1 LPGKR
6 EQPNIEDLGNG
17 KHRIRWDFYDAKGKR
32 RQRQCDI
39 PGSFRDA
46 DRELTRIKYELQQN
60 MYIDKSRMTVKEQ
73 VEEWFDFHQHEV
85 EEKTRVRYQECIRLH
100 IIPGVGDI
108 QLSKFCVK
116 DIQDF
121 YKEKLTG
128 GRMDGKE
135 GGLSTGSLRKIHVT
149 LKLAMDD
156 AVTKERIRVNP
167 VKKVKAPRGTRPGEE
182 IRPLNEEQVHVFLE
196 HARGDLYYNYFVSM
210 LGTGCRPEEMLALE
224 RSDFDLRNRTITIRR
239 AVVSVRGKMVPK
251 PIPKTRKSRRTI
263 RISDT
268 VVEAL
273 KNQLAAQDAWK
284 QEAGPELYNDQGL
297 VFATQTGGYINPS
310 NINNRH
316 LKRILKAAGLPN
328 IRQYD
333 LRHSHATLLYKL
345 YKDIKL
351 VSERLGHND
360 VAFTANT
367 YHHVLPMVEDEAVAM
382 FDDVLTGKLIAQE
395 PRPDPPSENAC
406 DNPCVKNNLIAFP
419 TSALPKKKSRNCLRH

>member
-1 LPGKR
+1 
-6 EQPNIEDLGNG
+6 
-17 KHRIRWDFYDAKGKR
+17 
-32 RQRQCDI
+32 
-39 PGSFRDA
+39 
-46 DRELTRIKYELQQN
+46 
-60 MYIDKSRMTVKEQ
+60 M
-73 VEEWFDFHQHEV
+73 
-85 EEKTRVRYQECIRLH
+85 
-100 IIPGVGDI
+100 
-108 QLSKFCVK
+108 
-116 DIQDF
+116 
-121 YKEKLTG
+121 
-128 GRMDGKE
+128 
-135 GGLSTGSLRKIHVT
+135 
-149 LKLAMDD
+149 
-156 AVTKERIRVNP
+156 NP
-167 VKKVKAPRGTRPGEE
+167 VKKVRAPRGTRPGEE

-210 LGTGCRPEEMLALE
+210 LGTGCRPEELLALE
-224 RSDFDLRNRTITIRR
+224 RPDFDLRNKTITIRK

-284 QEAGPELYNDQGL
+284 QEAGPELYKDQGL
-297 VFATQTGGYINPS
+297 VFATQTGGYISPS

-316 LKRILKAAGLPN
+316 FKRILKAAGLPN

-382 FDDVLTGKLIAQE
+382 FDDVLT
-395 PRPDPPSENAC
+395 
-406 DNPCVKNNLIAFP
+406 
-419 TSALPKKKSRNCLRH
+419 